1 MHIVIIK
8 GIEKKKK
15 KKFIQFIALRNTY
28 NIMKCFKNQR
38 AHFNELVT

>member
-1 MHIVIIK
+1 MAKMALPKHRM
-8 GIEKKKK
+8 
-15 KKFIQFIALRNTY
+15 KKFIEFIALRNTY